1 MDANCFKASITADK
15 PPKSQL
21 NLAVAS
27 VLGKAIR
34 RRQNDYATSIAE
46 DNALLRFTK
55 IQGRRRMA
63 IEVRLGEKEILA
75 SSLDLIDK
83 KVASL
88 VEDTMAQDDRPSKKA
103 KTACNSSARKR

>member
-1 MDANCFKASITADK
+1 MDANSFKALMTADK
-15 PPKSQL
+15 PPKSQI

-34 RRQNDYATSIAE
+34 RRQNGYATSIAE
-46 DNALLRFTK
+46 DNVLLQDTE

-63 IEVRLGEKEILA
+63 IDIRLGEKEILA
-75 SSLDLIDK
+75 SSLDFIDK

-88 VEDTMAQDDRPSKKA
+88 VEDAMVQDDRPSKKA
-103 KTACNSSARKR
+103 KTPRNSSARKR